1 MRTSLIL
8 CAVLLLRGASFAQ
21 PPTPA
26 GAPFERQVLILVRAL
41 AYDRNLKARAG
52 DAVVVAVLG
61 RLDDDAS
68 RRESGA
74 VTDALRALGGVKV
87 QGLPLRAAR
96 LAWSGAADLEA
107 QVARLGVDA
116 VYVSAGLSEEV
127 QAIREVCRRRKVLSL
142 GGSLGDVRRGLAL
155 GAAVADGRSTILV
168 NLPESREG
176 GADLGAELLRL
187 AEVIR

>member
-1 MRTSLIL
+1 MRISVSLLL
-8 CAVLLLRGASFAQ
+8 CAALLFSGPTRAQ
-21 PPTPA
+21 QPAA
-26 GAPFERQVLILVRAL
+26 GAAERQVLILVRAL

-52 DAVVVAVLG
+52 DALVIAVLG
-61 RLDDDAS
+61 KADDEAS

-74 VTDALRALGGVKV
+74 VIDALRALGGVKV

-96 LAWSGAADLEA
+96 LQWAGAADLEE
-107 QVARLGVDA
+107 QIRRLGVDA
-116 VYVSAGLSEEV
+116 VYVSVGLSAEV
-127 QAIREVCRRRKVLSL
+127 PAIREVCRKHKALGL
-142 GGSLGDVRRGLAL
+142 GGNPADVRRGLAL
-155 GAAVADGRSTILV
+155 GAFVADGRSTILV